1 MTMTSPAATSPAATP
16 QGGVGVERQG
26 AVAIVTLDY
35 PQRRNALSL
44 PVREA
49 LHDAL
54 AEVLA
59 DDACR
64 VIVLTGAGGCFCSGG
79 DISGMEGV
87 EPVAGRQRL
96 RRIHRVVRQ
105 IMDSE
110 KPVIAA
116 VEGWAAGAGISLA
129 AACDI
134 VVAASDARFV
144 CSFNK
149 IGLMPDLGA
158 AYSLTQRMGAGRARY
173 MMMSGE
179 TFTAEAAERMG
190 LVEVVSEPGAALAAA
205 IALAGRMATTAP
217 LANAMTKA
225 LVARMP
231 ASLDDMLKA
240 EVEAQAVLF
249 SSEDFAEGRAAFMDK
264 RPPVF
269 KGR

>member
-1 MTMTSPAATSPAATP
+1 MTMTSTVAP
-16 QGGVGVERQG
+16 QDGTVRVERQG
-26 AVAIVTLDY
+26 GVAIVTLDY
-35 PQRRNALSL
+35 PKRRNALSL
-44 PVREA
+44 TLREA
-49 LHDAL
+49 LHDGL

-64 VIVLTGAGGCFCSGG
+64 VVVLTGAEGCFCSGG
-79 DISGMEGV
+79 DISGMDGV
-87 EPVAGRQRL
+87 DPVAGRVRL

-105 IMDSE
+105 LMDSE
-110 KPVIAA
+110 KPIIAA

-134 VVAASDARFV
+134 VFAASDARFA

-149 IGLMPDLGA
+149 IGLLPDLGA
-158 AYSLTQRMGAGRARY
+158 AYSLTQRMGAGRAKY

-190 LVEVVSEPGAALAAA
+190 LVEVVTEPGGALAAA
-205 IALAGRMATTAP
+205 TALAARMAETAP
-217 LANAMTKA
+217 LSNAMTKA

-231 ASLDDMLKA
+231 ATLDEMLKA

-249 SSEDFAEGRAAFMDK
+249 STEDFAEGRTAFMEK

-269 KGR
+269 KAR